1 MERNKG
7 LHFSAERERGGLVVG
22 STEQSAHATPT
33 PGWPIA
39 RQGLNFYKTDPSF
52 PTRQCC
58 DGDGCIR
65 SSITA
70 FKWRKVPTKA
80 RLTHLSWSG
89 NKAFPES
96 PSNIIWALRPT
107 SVPSLDNKD
116 IVVLPL
122 YPSFLWHF
130 VCFLLWA
137 HTLAVPV
144 PSVLSD
150 ISHPLDLFNP
160 E

>member
-7 LHFSAERERGGLVVG
+7 LHFSAEREREREGLVVG

-39 RQGLNFYKTDPSF
+39 GQGLNFYKTDPSF

-70 FKWRKVPTKA
+70 FK
-80 RLTHLSWSG
+80 
-89 NKAFPES
+89 
-96 PSNIIWALRPT
+96 
-107 SVPSLDNKD
+107 
-116 IVVLPL
+116 
-122 YPSFLWHF
+122 
-130 VCFLLWA
+130 
-137 HTLAVPV
+137 
-144 PSVLSD
+144 
-150 ISHPLDLFNP
+150 
-160 E
+160 